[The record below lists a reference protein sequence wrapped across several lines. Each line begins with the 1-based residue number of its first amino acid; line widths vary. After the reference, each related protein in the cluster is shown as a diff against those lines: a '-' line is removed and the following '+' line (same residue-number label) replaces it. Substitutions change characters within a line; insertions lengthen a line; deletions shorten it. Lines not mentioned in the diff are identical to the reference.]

1 MEFFNFSQKEEI
13 CESIKVNIG
22 ELRLRIGEGSFAD
35 IPPPFEEKEM
45 FGAREENFHIFFSDG
60 SVRRE
65 LERIL
70 NHSDAW
76 RSTGYLVKGYLE
88 EREQRE
94 EGYRGGGRPERVVSQ
109 ARKKEYCWQLLGAGL
124 AT

>member
-1 MEFFNFSQKEEI
+1 MARARSPI
-13 CESIKVNIG
+13 S
-22 ELRLRIGEGSFAD
+22 
-35 IPPPFEEKEM
+35 PPPFEEKEM

-94 EGYRGGGRPERVVSQ
+94 EGYRGGGEAGKGCQPGQ
-109 ARKKEYCWQLLGAGL
+109 KEGVLLAVTGRRTRNL
-124 AT
+124 T